1 MNLAIDSD
9 HRAATYRSLRSRGAT
24 YRSLRSRGATY
35 RSLRSRGARP
45 SGTAPN
51 RSMAR
56 RPPSHPGPFAIPFSR
71 RRHRCAPVMEAT
83 MKKIHPKVAEAV
95 DSLDLGT
102 ATRRRLLS
110 GAGLVSASLAAS
122 ALLTAC
128 SDDTPAAGAVG
139 NFPKTP
145 KWKFVFVCHVTT
157 NPFFTPTQ
165 YGA

>member
-1 MNLAIDSD
+1 
-9 HRAATYRSLRSRGAT
+9 
-24 YRSLRSRGATY
+24 
-35 RSLRSRGARP
+35 
-45 SGTAPN
+45 
-51 RSMAR
+51 
-56 RPPSHPGPFAIPFSR
+56 
-71 RRHRCAPVMEAT
+71 
-83 MKKIHPKVAEAV
+83 MKKIHPTVAEAV
-95 DSLDLGT
+95 DPLDLGT

-128 SDDTPAAGAVG
+128 GDDTPAAGAVG

-165 YGA
+165 YGAEDARKFLGADYLWTGHVHSVVARTVSETLAVTLMIIITICCRRTSLERALRHEVAISLHRVAGTVAEGLRSKGH